1 MRLFLEPQELR
12 EGLDRLWKD
21 HRHQRNKRTV
31 LELRMNVTLSWDGEQ
46 LILSMPESYDPP
58 PWECEHLL
66 SPPPRTST
74 RREKEENE
82 VVKNIFRL
90 RLGCLEYV

>member
-1 MRLFLEPQELR
+1 MRLFLQPQEIR

-21 HRHQRNKRTV
+21 HRHQRNKRTI

-46 LILSMPESYDPP
+46 LILSMPDSYDPP
-58 PWECEHLL
+58 PWECEHL
-66 SPPPRTST
+66 ST
-74 RREKEENE
+74 TREEEE
-82 VVKNIFRL
+82 KVVKNIFRL

>member
-1 MRLFLEPQELR
+1 MRLFLQPQELR

-21 HRHQRNKRTV
+21 HRHQRNKRTI

-46 LILSMPESYDPP
+46 LILSMPDSYDPP
-58 PWECEHLL
+58 PWECEHL
-66 SPPPRTST
+66 SS
-74 RREKEENE
+74 RREKEEK